1 MVDPRCP
8 WRFRDR
14 ARHVTACQ
22 GVLDGNH
29 PQRQRER
36 NGYRAGGASGLL
48 KQLGDQRIGAI
59 DRFWNR
65 ELAPVAIATNPQPGW
80 GHIERAEMI
89 SRVPVPNALA
99 LGMLVQE
106 ESTGAAAAASGD
118 TEG

>member
-22 GVLDGNH
+22 GLLDGNH
-29 PQRQRER
+29 PQRQGER